1 MIILRFEKTTPS
13 HHKST
18 LIFFDFGVREVF
30 KKKKKREEEEE
41 EEEGRKEEQVI
52 SLLVLN

>member
-30 KKKKKREEEEE
+30 QKKKREEEEE